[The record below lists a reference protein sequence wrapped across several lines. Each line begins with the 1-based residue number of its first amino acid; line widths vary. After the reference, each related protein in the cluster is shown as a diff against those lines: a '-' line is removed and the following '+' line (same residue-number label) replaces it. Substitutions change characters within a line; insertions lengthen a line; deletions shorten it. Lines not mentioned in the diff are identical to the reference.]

1 MPSPAESF
9 HAAQDTALR
18 GSAALIAA
26 MAIAGKGILTEVA
39 ANQPVPY
46 VIFGQNQIILQ
57 ENEGCGFMAE
67 VFATVSW
74 WSRKTPLD
82 KGAQARAMGA
92 AIIDALLVELTVTG
106 WDVDLWELQQERY
119 VTDPDQST
127 HGMADF
133 RYLLTQQTA

>member
-1 MPSPAESF
+1 MPSPAEAF
-9 HAAQDTALR
+9 HAAQDQALR
-18 GSAALIAA
+18 GSPALVAA
-26 MAIAGKGILTEVA
+26 MGVGGKGIVTEVST
-39 ANQPVPY
+39 NQPVPY

-67 VFATVSW
+67 LFATVSW
-74 WSRKTPLD
+74 WSRKSPLD

-92 AIIDALLVELTVTG
+92 AIIDALNTELAVAG
-106 WDVDLWELQQERY
+106 WDVDLWELQHERY

-133 RYLLTQQTA
+133 RYLLTEQSA